1 MTIINENTDLG
12 DFQCVMPMN
21 DMKSFRFVFENEFVE
36 VTSGF
41 DCCECGQEMTMEY
54 ILDMI
59 EANKECENDYFDED
73 VGKSDTVRS
82 LARENFVELIPIM
95 EIMCE
100 ECWEKTEDLS
110 VPR

>member
-1 MTIINENTDLG
+1 MQMNFNMENVATMNMEEIRNDFPVLRDLNI
-12 DFQCVMPMN
+12 PM
-21 DMKSFRFVFENEFVE
+21 FITGAV
-36 VTSGF
+36 G
-41 DCCECGQEMTMEY
+41 
-54 ILDMI
+54 I
-59 EANKECENDYFDED
+59 
-73 VGKSDTVRS
+73 GKSDTVRS